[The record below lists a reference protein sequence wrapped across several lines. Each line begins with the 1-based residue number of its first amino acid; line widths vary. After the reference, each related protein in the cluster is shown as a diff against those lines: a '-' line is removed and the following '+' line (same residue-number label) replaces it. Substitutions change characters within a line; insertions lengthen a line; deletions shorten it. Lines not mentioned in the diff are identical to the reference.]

1 MLNISKIIV
10 NADIVVDI
18 PIHYNSPIGFL
29 KKQNRWLQTDIY
41 LLECEPQ
48 GVLPTGIKKKKIAE

>member
-29 KKQNRWLQTDIY
+29 KKQNR
-41 LLECEPQ
+41 
-48 GVLPTGIKKKKIAE
+48 